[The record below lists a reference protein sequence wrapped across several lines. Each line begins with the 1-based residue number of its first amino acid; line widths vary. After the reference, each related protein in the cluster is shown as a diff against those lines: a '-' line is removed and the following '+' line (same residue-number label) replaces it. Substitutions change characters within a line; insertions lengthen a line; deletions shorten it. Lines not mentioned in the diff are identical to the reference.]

1 MAQQAKIAE
10 YSGTEIIALSEA
22 KDYLRVDFSS
32 DDSYITELIKIAR
45 LQVLNDTNQ
54 VVVQQ
59 SITEYWAKWPNDD
72 IFCLQYAGKVGSNP
86 TLKYYDDNNAQ
97 QPLTK
102 DTDFRTIS
110 NTGLIKLQMI
120 NTFNLY
126 DRPDA
131 ISFTYTVEPENT
143 DVIRTLKMAMY
154 LLIGHYYDNRSAV
167 TFGSPKELPIG
178 YNRIINQYKNY
189 IW

>member
-1 MAQQAKIAE
+1 
-10 YSGTEIIALSEA
+10 
-22 KDYLRVDFSS
+22 
-32 DDSYITELIKIAR
+32 
-45 LQVLNDTNQ
+45 
-54 VVVQQ
+54 
-59 SITEYWAKWPNDD
+59 
-72 IFCLQYAGKVGSNP
+72 
-86 TLKYYDDNNAQ
+86 
-97 QPLTK
+97 
-102 DTDFRTIS
+102 
-110 NTGLIKLQMI
+110 MI